1 MGSIFKRQ
9 FALPEGCPRAE
20 APTTKKKNKKN
31 VLVVV
36 VVVVVCHHCRRRHCR
51 RYSLRRRYFDDG
63 ILQGSVGPVLGDL
76 TLVLGLFGLVF
87 GRLGPHWKEAK
98 NIISLCR
105 VYSSIAC
112 DSIARHSADQRI
124 IA

>member
-20 APTTKKKNKKN
+20 APTTRGKKN

-36 VVVVVCHHCRRRHCR
+36 VVVVVCRHCRRRHCR
-51 RYSLRRRYFDDG
+51 RYNLHRRYFDDS

-87 GRLGPHWKEAK
+87 GRLGP
-98 NIISLCR
+98 
-105 VYSSIAC
+105 
-112 DSIARHSADQRI
+112 D
-124 IA
+124 